1 MLYKTLLNPL
11 LFSFDPESVHQ
22 FMSKHITMLER
33 SKALYNL
40 VHRKCTVED
49 GRLEMDVFGMTFAN
63 PVGLASGFDKNAALV
78 RSIPAFG
85 FGFIEIGS
93 VSALPWEGNPKPR
106 LFRLPKD
113 KALINRL
120 GLNNIG
126 AEQVK
131 ERLLEGKCPVPLGIN
146 IVKTPDPGIMD
157 EAAVEDFA
165 RCYSMLH
172 HYASYVTL
180 NISCPNTMDGKTFED
195 PAALGLL
202 LDAITV
208 ERRRRTEHKE
218 KPVLVKLSPNLS
230 DEQLA
235 KVVDTCKR
243 HDVSGFVCAN
253 TTLKRDGLKTDAG
266 KIQNIGRGGLSGRPL
281 RKPALAMLKKVYR
294 LTHGKIPLIGV
305 GGIFT
310 ADDAYE
316 RIKAGASLVQ
326 LYTGFVYEGPYAV
339 KRINQ
344 GLLKLMEK
352 EGIDSIRKAVGVNAK
367 R

>member
-1 MLYKTLLNPL
+1 MLYKTFLNPL
-11 LFSFDPESVHQ
+11 LFSFDPESSHQ
-22 FMSKHITMLER
+22 FMSKRITMLER
-33 SKALYNL
+33 SKALYSF
-40 VHRKCTVED
+40 VHRKCSVED
-49 GRLEMDVFGMTFAN
+49 ERLEMNVFGTTFSN
-63 PVGLASGFDKNAALV
+63 PIGLAAGFDKNASLV
-78 RSIPAFG
+78 RAIPAFG

-120 GLNNIG
+120 GLDNIG
-126 AEQVK
+126 AERVK

-146 IVKTPDPGIMD
+146 IVKTPDPAIVG
-157 EAAVEDFA
+157 EAAVEDFS
-165 RCYSMLH
+165 RCYTMLH

-180 NISCPNTMDGKTFED
+180 NISCPNTADGKTFED
-195 PAALGLL
+195 TASLGRL

-218 KPVLVKLSPNLS
+218 KPLLVKLSPDLS

-235 KVVDTCKR
+235 KVVDTCRR

-253 TTLKRDGLKTDAG
+253 TTLKRDGLKTDAS
-266 KIQNIGRGGLSGRPL
+266 KIQNMGRGGLSGKPL
-281 RKPALAMLKKVYR
+281 RKPALAMLKKVYQ
-294 LTHGKIPLIGV
+294 LTRGKVPLIGV

-352 EGIDSIRKAVGVNAK
+352 DGVDSLQKLVGTGVH
-367 R
+367 